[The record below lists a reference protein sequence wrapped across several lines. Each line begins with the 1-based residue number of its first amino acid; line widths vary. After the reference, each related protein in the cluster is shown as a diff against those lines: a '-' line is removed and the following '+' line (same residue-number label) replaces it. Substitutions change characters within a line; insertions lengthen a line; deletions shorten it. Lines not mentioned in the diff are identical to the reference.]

1 MAAAA
6 FPFSSSAAYDL
17 HEDDADQDLADQ
29 LSSHDHNHHHH
40 HHHHHQNHSTL
51 LDNTDIIDG
60 RAGYQHCD
68 TCTCDTP
75 QSRQT
80 QHQCE
85 IPPATLT
92 EDLPPPL
99 PEPKYSFHK
108 RLMPSNLTALSS
120 RAGRR
125 RFLESLGTDNAEAY
139 LPLAEQFLN
148 QSDPAYC
155 GITTLAMILNA
166 CAVDPNVRWRGGWR
180 WYGSDDVVLDRCC
193 LGSERGR
200 ERVRR
205 AGISLEEFTGLGR
218 CQGLRIDMKRPSLGE
233 VGGENYGTLDDF
245 RSDVQRMV
253 QLPPIAD
260 ADDIGSGIDNPN
272 GEEEG
277 RGFLVA
283 SFSRAHLNQTGA
295 GHFSPVAAYHP
306 PTDSCLVLDVARFKY
321 SPYWVSVEELYEAAK
336 PIDETT
342 GKSRGWFVMRPPRV
356 QLDTVNGYQGINKRD
371 EGMRPAHTVPLIG
384 DENDDVCVHSAEPS
398 SAHSFAHT
406 DICPVVNR

>member
-1 MAAAA
+1 MASASS
-6 FPFSSSAAYDL
+6 FSSSAAYDTY
-17 HEDDADQDLADQ
+17 EDDEENVSVVSQDTA
-29 LSSHDHNHHHH
+29 HDHSHSHS
-40 HHHHHQNHSTL
+40 HHHQHDDS
-51 LDNTDIIDG
+51 
-60 RAGYQHCD
+60 RSGYQHCD

-80 QHQCE
+80 QNQCE
-85 IPPATLT
+85 IPPSTLT
-92 EDLPPPL
+92 EELPPPL

-125 RFLESLGTDNAEAY
+125 RFLEALSSDNAEAY

-155 GITTLAMILNA
+155 GITTLAMVLNA

-193 LGSERGR
+193 LGSEHGR

-205 AGISLEEFTGLGR
+205 AGITLEEFAGLGR
-218 CQGLRIDMKRPSLGE
+218 CQGMRIDMKRPYLDK
-233 VGGENYGTLDDF
+233 VGDKATASSYGTLDDF
-245 RSDVQRMV
+245 RSDIQRMA
-253 QLPPIAD
+253 QLPPISD
-260 ADDIGSGIDNPN
+260 EDIDGSTVGDPN
-272 GEEEG
+272 DEEN
-277 RGFLVA
+277 RGFLVV

-321 SPYWVSVEELYEAAK
+321 APYWVSVEELYEATK
-336 PIDETT
+336 PLDETT

-356 QLDTVNGYQGINKRD
+356 QLDAVNGYQGINKRD
-371 EGMRPAHTVPLIG
+371 EGMRPADTVPLVG
-384 DENDDVCVHSAEPS
+384 EDEKACVHNTTS
-398 SAHSFAHT
+398 SSHKET
-406 DICPVVNR
+406 CPVAYSR